1 MAGGRFRQI
10 VKKYGKV
17 AVGVHCSVSA
27 VSITGLFIA
36 IKNNVDVESV
46 LERFHMGGVSP
57 KDDDGKPI
65 IPSGEGDGSSVFHET
80 PASAPVT
87 QEKTRNQTAE
97 LAASSGGAFA
107 LALLCNKAL
116 FPIRVP
122 ITIAL
127 TPPIARFLARRNIIK
142 TGF

>member
-17 AVGVHCSVSA
+17 ALGVHCSVSA

-46 LERFHMGGVSP
+46 LDKFHVGGVSP
-57 KDDDGKPI
+57 KDDDHKPT
-65 IPSGEGDGSSVFHET
+65 IPFREADGSAVLNET
-80 PASAPVT
+80 PASAPMT
-87 QEKTRNQTAE
+87 QEKTRNRTAE

-127 TPPIARFLARRNIIK
+127 TPPIARFLAKRNIIK
-142 TGF
+142 AGF